1 MTFDPS
7 PPAAAPGAARLT
19 RSQKAE
25 ATRARIFDAAIEV
38 VGEVGYADCSVSR
51 ITAAAEVGQGTFY
64 NYFDSRQDLLEEL
77 LPSISHTLLEHIRQK
92 MQSVADCPLARE
104 RARIDGFFEFL
115 AEKPH
120 LFKLLHEG
128 EFHAR
133 KGFQRHIEMQSSSYL
148 GALQYEARRG
158 NLRAELTGDLETVT
172 RMLMASRDYISGH
185 YCVRDGAIVQ
195 PPRHV
200 IDTYMEFTARGLFR
214 DEVLRSAASRHGAQV
229 G

>member
-1 MTFDPS
+1 MTQSQPDP
-7 PPAAAPGAARLT
+7 APKLQRLT

-25 ATRARIFDAAIEV
+25 ATRARLFTAAIEV
-38 VGEVGYADCSVSR
+38 VGEIGYADCSVSR

-77 LPSISHTLLEHIRQK
+77 LPAISQTLLDHIRQK
-92 MQSVADCPLARE
+92 MTQVIDCPLARE

-115 AEKPH
+115 AEMPH

-133 KGFQRHIEMQSSSYL
+133 KGFQRHIELQSTSYL
-148 GALQYEARRG
+148 GALRYEARRG
-158 NLRAELTGDLETVT
+158 NLRPEITGDLETVA

-200 IDTYMEFTARGLFR
+200 IDTYMDFTARGLFR
-214 DEVLRSAASRHGAQV
+214 DEVLRSSPRGPGAQI